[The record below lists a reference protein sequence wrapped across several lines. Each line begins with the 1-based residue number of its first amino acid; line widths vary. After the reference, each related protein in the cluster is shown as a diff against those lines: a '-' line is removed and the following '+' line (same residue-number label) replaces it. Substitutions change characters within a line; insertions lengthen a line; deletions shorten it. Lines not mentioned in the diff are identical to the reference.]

1 METNR
6 NTYMGIQPYTH
17 INKLERNKTMEDR
30 FKFRVFGHSSKKMIS
45 ISDLSARDFY
55 YGIFVDNRLL
65 EHYFGKGVYT
75 KIQCTGKKDKNN
87 NLIFEGDILKETYF
101 SEDTDSLTSCLY
113 KVEFDK
119 DVSAFCFTELDG
131 GYKNYLCNFDYKP
144 EDYEIIGNIYD
155 NPELLSEME

>member
-65 EHYFGKGVYT
+65 EHHFGKGVYT

-119 DVSAFCFTELDG
+119 DVYRT
-131 GYKNYLCNFDYKP
+131 
-144 EDYEIIGNIYD
+144 
-155 NPELLSEME
+155 

>member
-1 METNR
+1 M
-6 NTYMGIQPYTH
+6 Q
-17 INKLERNKTMEDR
+17 DR
-30 FKFRVFGHSSKKMIS
+30 FKYKVKFETDGQVEIFDVIDIDFKFQQVFFRRQ
-45 ISDLSARDFY
+45 DD
-55 YGIFVDNRLL
+55 
-65 EHYFGKGVYT
+65 GVYNIGLGV
-75 KIQCTGKKDKNN
+75 KGAELIQCTGKKDKNN

-144 EDYEIIGNIYD
+144 EDYEIIGNIYKTH
-155 NPELLSEME
+155 ELLNEVE